1 MFSYQL
7 NKAVVEVNS
16 DYGSLNS
23 WEMITI
29 FNNHTTFKT
38 YTKLTVCFESIVC
51 FVKHTKLLLKFLQIS
66 LEKWVQHFLSI
77 ILDNYCISIN

>member
-23 WEMITI
+23 WEMIAI
-29 FNNHTTFKT
+29 FKNHTTFQ
-38 YTKLTVCFESIVC
+38 
-51 FVKHTKLLLKFLQIS
+51 KHI
-66 LEKWVQHFLSI
+66 LSWQFA
-77 ILDNYCISIN
+77 LNQ